1 MATKLAKIIEDLR
14 AAADALERT
23 QTPPKLETVADR
35 IRARRERLAG
45 QAEDGETGGE
55 GSRGGAAYRPSTRRR
70 RI

>member
-45 QAEDGETGGE
+45 QAEDGETGE